1 MPTNQCYQC
10 GKLIQQLNA
19 DLSKQRVIN
28 IKKGHIAKVRWSSQ
42 AGMVPQ
48 KQEETHPV
56 HQVEQEDNSEVY
68 TT

>member
-1 MPTNQCYQC
+1 M
-10 GKLIQQLNA
+10 
-19 DLSKQRVIN
+19 LSMWEAHPAAKCRFKQASCHKYK
-28 IKKGHIAKVRWSSQ
+28 KKGHIAKVCWSSQ